1 MNNFPYITYMNKFWD
16 IGEHTT
22 TFDFEKSKK
31 DLIDNLDMLSE
42 MSVEEQTLYKKWQE
56 WNQDLHS
63 SMMKLPS
70 LQQHYDKIWKPT
82 DIFNKELTIS
92 EIQNMQPY
100 VELVD
105 DVSKWTEV
113 RKLIS
118 SMEFTANPGRN
129 VKAFVKDRTSGKIL
143 GVISLGS
150 DVVSV
155 KVRDEFIGW
164 TKEDKFQ
171 KGKLNCIAMGTSI
184 VPTQPLGY
192 NFLGGK
198 LIAALTTS
206 PTFRTYWKEQ
216 YNDVMIAMH
225 TTALYGASSQ
235 YNGIPHMKTLGESAG
250 KIGTK
255 PDSWIYKIWHD
266 YIKEKEPEKY
276 EKAINATGP
285 KQNVLNLIFRELGIS
300 ATKYHHGF
308 QRGIYF
314 AQMYENGNDYLCN
327 KITEEE
333 LVLKPKFAEG
343 DDYTIRWW
351 KEKAIKRYTKLYEED
366 RIKDETLFYIDLIGM
381 TWEQCKEKYLKEVGR

>member
-1 MNNFPYITYMNKFWD
+1 MNKFWD
-16 IGEHTT
+16 SNIENTAE
-22 TFDFEKSKK
+22 FAFEANKEK
-31 DLIDNLDMLSE
+31 LISNLDMLSE
-42 MSVEEQTLYKKWQE
+42 MPVEEQTLYKKWQE
-56 WNQDLHS
+56 WNSDLHS

-82 DIFNKELTIS
+82 DILNKELTIS
-92 EIQNMQPY
+92 EIQNMEPY
-100 VELVD
+100 VELVE

-129 VKAFVKDRTSGKIL
+129 IKAFVKDRTSGKIL

-155 KVRDEFIGW
+155 KVRDAYIGW

-171 KGKLNCIAMGTSI
+171 KGD
-184 VPTQPLGY
+184 
-192 NFLGGK
+192 
-198 LIAALTTS
+198 
-206 PTFRTYWKEQ
+206 
-216 YNDVMIAMH
+216 DVMVAMH

-255 PDSWIYKIWHD
+255 PDNWIYKIWHD
-266 YIKEKEPEKY
+266 YIKEKYPEKY

-285 KQNVLNLIFRELGIS
+285 KQNILNLILKELEIS
-300 ATKYHHGF
+300 PTKYHHGF

-314 AQMYENGNDYLCN
+314 AQMYENGNDYLCS

-333 LVLKPKFAEG
+333 LILKPKFAEG

-351 KEKAIKRYTKLYEED
+351 KDKAIKRYTKLHDEG
-366 RIKDETLFYIDLIGM
+366 RIKPETLFYIDLIGM
-381 TWEQCKEKYLKEVGR
+381 TWEDCRKKYLKEVGR

>member
-1 MNNFPYITYMNKFWD
+1 MNKFWD
-16 IGEHTT
+16 SNIENGGE
-22 TFDFEKSKK
+22 FVFEANKEK
-31 DLIDNLDMLSE
+31 LIKNLDMLSE
-42 MSVEEQTLYKKWQE
+42 MPVEEQTLYKKWQE
-56 WNQDLHS
+56 FNSDLHS

-129 VKAFVKDRTSGKIL
+129 LKAFVKDRTSGKIL

-164 TKEDKFQ
+164 TKEDKFK

-184 VPTQPLGY
+184 VPTQPLGF

-206 PTFRTYWKEQ
+206 PTFRNKWKEQ
-216 YNDVMIAMH
+216 YDDIMVAMH

-255 PDSWIYKIWHD
+255 PDNWIYKIWHD
-266 YIKEKEPEKY
+266 YIKEKYPEKY

-285 KQNVLNLIFRELGIS
+285 KQNIINLILKELQIS
-300 ATKYHHGF
+300 PTKYHHGF

-333 LVLKPKFAEG
+333 LILKPKFVEG

-351 KEKAIKRYTKLYEED
+351 KDKAIKRYTKLYEED
-366 RIKDETLFYIDLIGM
+366 RIKPESLFYIDLIGM
-381 TWEQCKEKYLKEVGR
+381 TWEDCRKKYLKEVGR

>member
-1 MNNFPYITYMNKFWD
+1 MNKFWD
-16 IGEHTT
+16 SNIENTKEFR
-22 TFDFEKSKK
+22 FDTNKQKM
-31 DLIDNLDMLSE
+31 IDNLDMLSE
-42 MSVEEQTLYKKWQE
+42 MSVQEQTLYKKWQE
-56 WNQDLHS
+56 WNSDLYS
-63 SMMKLPS
+63 SMMKLTS
-70 LQQHYDKIWKPT
+70 LQQQYDRIWKPT

-92 EIQNMQPY
+92 EIENMQPY
-100 VELVD
+100 VELVE
-105 DVSKWTEV
+105 DVSNWTEV

-129 VKAFVKDRTSGKIL
+129 VKAFVKDKTSGKIL

-155 KVRDEFIGW
+155 KVRDEYIGW
-164 TKEDKFQ
+164 TKKDKF
-171 KGKLNCIAMGTSI
+171 KNGKLNCIAMGTSI

-216 YNDVMIAMH
+216 YDDVMIAMH

-250 KIGTK
+250 KIGIK
-255 PDSWIYKIWHD
+255 PDNWIYKIWHD
-266 YIKEKEPEKY
+266 YIKEKYPKKY

-285 KQNVLNLIFRELGIS
+285 KQNILNLILREINVS
-300 ATKYHHGF
+300 PSKYHHGF

-314 AQMYENGNDYLCN
+314 AQMYENGNDYLCS
-327 KITEEE
+327 KITEDQ
-333 LVLKPKFAEG
+333 LILKPKFAEG
-343 DDYTIRWW
+343 DDYTIHWW
-351 KEKAIKRYTKLYEED
+351 KEKAIKRYTKLYDEN
-366 RIKDETLFYIDLIGM
+366 RIKPETLFYSDIIGM
-381 TWEQCKEKYLKEVGR
+381 NWEQCKEKYLKEVGR